1 MQNTG
6 DYMGDK
12 ITVKNYVE
20 YLQRYIR
27 NRNESIWEAH
37 RYKIHRE
44 VAREYGLTEEE
55 ILWLDENL

>member
-1 MQNTG
+1 
-6 DYMGDK
+6 MGDK

-37 RYKIHRE
+37 QHKIHRK